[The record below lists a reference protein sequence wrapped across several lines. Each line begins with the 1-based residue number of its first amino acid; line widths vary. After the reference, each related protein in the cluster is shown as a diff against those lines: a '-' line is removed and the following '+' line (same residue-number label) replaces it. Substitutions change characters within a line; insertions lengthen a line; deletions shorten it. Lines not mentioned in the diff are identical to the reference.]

1 MNPIITLSLCLILG
15 QVLNLGIQVDAKYE
29 EAVAKNQPFHIWNDF
44 VKRNRIKIFLSLW
57 SGIIALILYNELSAQ
72 TDKVGGWKMS
82 IFILIG
88 FTGSELV
95 VKYLNRFKT
104 KVDTVFDNEGTG
116 ETHEHNGNNTI

>member
-29 EAVAKNQPFHIWNDF
+29 EAVAKSQPFHIWNDF

-57 SGIIALILYNELSAQ
+57 SSVIALVLYSEFSASYEDVSKWQ
-72 TDKVGGWKMS
+72 MS
-82 IFILIG
+82 LFILIG

-95 VKYLNRFKT
+95 VKYLNKFKT
-104 KVDTVFDNEGTG
+104 KVETVFDNEGTG